1 MNTIQLA
8 SHDSLTDA
16 LSGRIQLQWDAYHSV
31 DVPTHSSLLT
41 DDYVAV
47 HPDGTIH
54 HGKPSA
60 EEIAQRAIDR
70 YSLTELRAFRLGD
83 EAALVTYIAETG
95 VGSHISPK
103 TVKVAV
109 GEVWVKQYGD
119 WKSRYYQATTLK

>member
-16 LSGRIQLQWDAYHSV
+16 LSGRIQLEWDAYHSI

-47 HPDGTIH
+47 HPDGAIR

-60 EEIAQRAIDR
+60 EQIAQAAIDQ
-70 YSLTELRAFRLGD
+70 YSLTELRAVRLGD
-83 EAALVTYIAETG
+83 DGALVTYIAEIG
-95 VGSHISPK
+95 VGSHISPRVAK
-103 TVKVAV
+103 FAV
-109 GEVWVKQYGD
+109 GEVWIKQYGD
-119 WKSRYYQATTLK
+119 WKCRYYQATTLK